1 MLLLLVVVV
10 LIVVV
15 IVFASVVVVVVV
27 VVGGLLHWLSVP
39 GSQVAPFRSPISN
52 YYLLLLCY
60 RLLSSVSLSLSVPM
74 SVSFSLLN

>member
-1 MLLLLVVVV
+1 MLLLLVAV
-10 LIVVV
+10 VVV

-27 VVGGLLHWLSVP
+27 VVGRLLHWLSVP
-39 GSQVAPFRSPISN
+39 GLQVAPFRSPISN

>member
-39 GSQVAPFRSPISN
+39 GPQVAPFRSPISN

>member
-1 MLLLLVVVV
+1 MLLLLVAV
-10 LIVVV
+10 VVV
-15 IVFASVVVVVVV
+15 IVFASVVVAVVV

-39 GSQVAPFRSPISN
+39 GPQVAPFRSPISN

>member
-1 MLLLLVVVV
+1 MLLLLVAVV
-10 LIVVV
+10 VVV
-15 IVFASVVVVVVV
+15 IVLASVVVIV

-39 GSQVAPFRSPISN
+39 GPQVAPFRSPISN

-60 RLLSSVSLSLSVPM
+60 RLLSSVSLSLSVFM

>member
-1 MLLLLVVVV
+1 MLLLLVAV
-10 LIVVV
+10 VVV

-39 GSQVAPFRSPISN
+39 GPQVAPFRSPISN

-60 RLLSSVSLSLSVPM
+60 RLLSSVSLYLSVPM

>member
-1 MLLLLVVVV
+1 MLLLLVAV
-10 LIVVV
+10 VVV

-39 GSQVAPFRSPISN
+39 GPQVAPFRSPISN

>member
-1 MLLLLVVVV
+1 MLLLLVAV
-10 LIVVV
+10 VVV
-15 IVFASVVVVVVV
+15 IVFASVVVVVVVV

-39 GSQVAPFRSPISN
+39 GPQVAPFRSPISN

>member
-27 VVGGLLHWLSVP
+27 VGGLLHWLSVP
-39 GSQVAPFRSPISN
+39 GPQVAPFRSPISN

>member
-1 MLLLLVVVV
+1 MLLLLVAVAV
-10 LIVVV
+10 VVV
-15 IVFASVVVVVVV
+15 IVLASVVVIV

-39 GSQVAPFRSPISN
+39 GPQVAPFRSPISN